1 MALVVFREVFK
12 RALACLWSSVS
23 CYYGPLR
30 GLVIERERQR
40 FGVEVGLGFAAI
52 DRLVLDGQKICQEI
66 RLDAPNWKPPRS
78 RVRRRFEITEGATG
92 PLSRPSM

>member
-1 MALVVFREVFK
+1 MVVCILRLWVFE
-12 RALACLWSSVS
+12 RFAD
-23 CYYGPLR
+23 
-30 GLVIERERQR
+30 RERQCYAAGMR
-40 FGVEVGLGFAAI
+40 LGFAAI